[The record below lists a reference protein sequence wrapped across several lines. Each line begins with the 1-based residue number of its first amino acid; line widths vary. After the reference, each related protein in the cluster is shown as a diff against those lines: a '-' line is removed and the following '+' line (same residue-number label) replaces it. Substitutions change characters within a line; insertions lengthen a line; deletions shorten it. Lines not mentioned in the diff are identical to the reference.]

1 MNHMIRT
8 ILVGIAFPA
17 LAACTQHKTDPKA
30 EGQKLMELSREWSRA
45 ASTNNLEK
53 TLSYWADDA
62 VVMSPGQPVI
72 KGKDAIREMMIATSK
87 IPGFSISWEPISVE
101 ISQSGDMAYMIE
113 QNQVTMHDSLGN
125 VKTEHNKAVTVWKKS
140 PGGSWK
146 NVVDIWNAA
155 PSK

>member
-1 MNHMIRT
+1 MIRT
-8 ILVGIAFPA
+8 ILVCVAFST
-17 LAACTQHKTDPKA
+17 LAGCTEQKIDQKT
-30 EGQKLMELSREWSRA
+30 EGEKLMQLSREWSKA
-45 ASTNNLEK
+45 ASTDSLEK

-72 KGKDAIREMMIATSK
+72 KGKDAIREMLIATSK

-101 ISQSGDMAYMIE
+101 ISKSGDMAYMVE

-140 PGGSWK
+140 ADGSWK

>member
-1 MNHMIRT
+1 MNRIF
-8 ILVGIAFPA
+8 VCIAFSA
-17 LAACTQHKTDPKA
+17 LSACANQEIDHKA
-30 EGQKLMELSREWSRA
+30 EGEKLMQISREWSKS
-45 ASTNNLEK
+45 ASTDSLEK

-72 KGKDAIREMMIATSK
+72 KGKNAIREMMISTSK
-87 IPGFSISWEPISVE
+87 IPGFGISWEPLSVE
-101 ISQSGDMAYMIE
+101 ISKSGDMAYMIE

-125 VKTEHNKAVTVWKKS
+125 VKTEYNKAITVWKKS
-140 PGGSWK
+140 ADGSWK